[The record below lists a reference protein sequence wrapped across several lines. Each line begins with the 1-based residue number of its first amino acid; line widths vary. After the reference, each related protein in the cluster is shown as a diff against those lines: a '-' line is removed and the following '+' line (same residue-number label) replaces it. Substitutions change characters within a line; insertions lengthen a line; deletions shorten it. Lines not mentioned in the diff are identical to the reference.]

1 VIGRAVID
9 GLKGPPL
16 ALTNKCLAQMSKS
29 PTGPKRLRSVDPRE
43 DPEAVV
49 NAFLL
54 HKRLEQMQDYLAR
67 GRRFNPAY

>member
-1 VIGRAVID
+1 MAPEKKD
-9 GLKGPPL
+9 DM
-16 ALTNKCLAQMSKS
+16 AD
-29 PTGPKRLRSVDPRE
+29 DPRE

-54 HKRLEQMQDYLAR
+54 HKSLEQMQDYLAR